1 MSTQHDIEKEEALS
15 RASPPVQQEQVLP
28 GQTLPQ
34 PPQRPPTPKRNRW
47 VVIVASVLMLALV
60 AGLGILLIPGV
71 MPQTPP
77 PGSKTTPTTA
87 PTTAPTAAPTTAPTT
102 PTPGPEI
109 SPTPAPPGVVL
120 GPRACPAGIGD
131 PAHWDAI
138 IGTNNGT
145 QHAESVSCANI
156 LDNPSLQ
163 ALVLVRHTD
172 ANYTLDVYVFNNITS
187 SNPTRIFLLQGL
199 IKGDAKIS
207 GYNTVMTAEV
217 DAHSSLNADKLPS
230 AMIPDLFREFD
241 WSAEQNTLVQ
251 TAFPGLF
258 PDLTRYQAEADQ
270 VQVNQGHQPWKMDPQ
285 LVAKAMATSFFDW
298 KQSISTKLLSGGG
311 LQDVSAVVQVQEAAA
326 QGAQSQ
332 GPNVIMTL
340 SRLEGN
346 THNLWVVISVD
357 DGSMLTLTNLDARS
371 LVASP
376 VTLEGTG
383 SAFEAVIGRAVVY
396 DHLYTT
402 VGQAQ
407 ITGDRGMGKA
417 NYITNVAYDTSFKA
431 GPQEG
436 IVAVYEAN
444 GGISDEIYTAV
455 MRKVLLSPEPGVAL
469 GPVPCPSAVSD
480 PAYWTPFVTNPP
492 ATAVAEQVSCG
503 NLLGQPGL
511 QAMVVAREILGG
523 GPTYRSVFVFDNI
536 TSAQPKL
543 LFKLENMLNGDA
555 QISNYSTIMTAEGDA
570 DFPLTTRGTNGTI
583 YREFQWSAG
592 AGKFVQVAF
601 PGIFPDLTRYQ
612 AVQDQRLV
620 NEGQGTWKNDP
631 QAVAKAMAK
640 QFFGW
645 NRPLASKILSGGG
658 AQDVDASVQVQE
670 APPQGLKQ
678 GPTVTVTL
686 SRLGGKTYNMW
697 VAIAAQDGS
706 GALTSVQARQL
717 VSSPV
722 LLAGKGNA
730 FENTIGM
737 AYILDHQYTKVGQAI
752 VTGNS
757 GNGMGNTTY
766 SIQVSYQTLFK
777 QGPQEGVVELQLT
790 SPIESDPYSGVLV
803 KVLLSPQPRVVQ
815 GPVSCPIALQAPDYW
830 QSTFGL
836 AAGTVSCANLKGDAS
851 LQALVP
857 VVPSE
862 GEAGHIYVFDN
873 LTGARPVQIF
883 SMETGNSMIS
893 NTSTIL
899 TADTVTNAR
908 NIYREFQWSKQAGTF
923 VQVAFPGMYPDMTHW
938 QAVQDQFAVNLGKDS
953 WKRDALQTATHFASA
968 FFVGSTA
975 TLTSGGGPRDLVA
988 HVNLALTGGGTPR
1001 ITNVTLNRLEGNV
1014 GGIWEVTEVTS
1025 NWLYLSSPSI
1035 GATISSPVT
1044 VQGFGPQ
1051 FEAVIGTV
1059 YILDAQY
1066 QQIQV
1071 GNNFAMAPD
1080 GSSPPSPFSLDVK
1093 YTSSFQ
1099 SGVQEGIV
1107 ELVHTGGASFDSGVA
1122 LTKVLIG
1129 K

>member
-1 MSTQHDIEKEEALS
+1 MSTQHDIEKEVGALS
-15 RASPPVQQEQVLP
+15 RASPLVREEQTLP
-28 GQTLPQ
+28 GQRLPQ
-34 PPQRPPTPKRNRW
+34 PPQRPPTRKRNRW

-60 AGLGILLIPGV
+60 VGLGILLIPGV
-71 MPQTPP
+71 MPQTPS
-77 PGSKTTPTTA
+77 PGNKTTPTTA
-87 PTTAPTAAPTTAPTT
+87 PTAASTTAPAT

-120 GPRACPAGIGD
+120 GSRACPTGIGD

-145 QHAESVSCANI
+145 QHVESVNCANI

-163 ALVLVRHTD
+163 TLVLVRHTD
-172 ANYTLDVYVFNNITS
+172 ANHTLDVYVFNNITS
-187 SNPTRIFLLQGL
+187 SHPTRIFLLQGL
-199 IKGDAKIS
+199 IKGNAKIS

-217 DAHSSLNADKLPS
+217 DVHSSLNTDKLTS
-230 AMIPDLFREFD
+230 AMTPDLFREFD

-270 VQVNQGHQPWKMDPQ
+270 AQVNQGHQPWKMDPQ
-285 LVAKAMATSFFDW
+285 AVAKAMATSFFDW
-298 KQSISTKLLSGGG
+298 KQSIGTKLLSGGG
-311 LQDVSAVVQVQEAAA
+311 VQDVAATVQVQEA
-326 QGAQSQ
+326 GAQNQ
-332 GPNVIMTL
+332 RPGVIMTL

-357 DGSMLTLTNLDARS
+357 DGSMLTLSNLDARS
-371 LVASP
+371 LVTSP
-376 VTLEGTG
+376 ITLEGTG
-383 SAFEAVIGRAVVY
+383 TPFEAVIGRALVY
-396 DHLYTT
+396 DHLYKM

-407 ITGDRGMGKA
+407 ITGDRGMGEA
-417 NYITNVAYDTSFKA
+417 NYMTNVVYNTSFKA

-444 GGISDEIYTAV
+444 GGISEGIHTAV
-455 MRKVLLSPEPGVAL
+455 IRKVLLNPEPGVAL
-469 GPVPCPSAVSD
+469 GPVSCPSAVSD

-492 ATAVAEQVSCG
+492 AIAVAQQVSCG
-503 NLLGQPGL
+503 NLLGRPGL
-511 QAMVVAREILGG
+511 QAMVLAREILGG

-555 QISNYSTIMTAEGDA
+555 QISNYSTIMTAEADA

-583 YREFQWSAG
+583 SREFQWLAG

-620 NEGQGTWKNDP
+620 NEGQGTWKKDP

-645 NRPLASKILSGGG
+645 NRPLTSKILNGGG
-658 AQDVDASVQVQE
+658 AQDVNASVQVQE
-670 APPQGLKQ
+670 APNQGVKQ

-697 VAIAAQDGS
+697 VAIAAQDGT

-717 VSSPV
+717 VASPV
-722 LLAGKGNA
+722 LLAGKAGA

-757 GNGMGNTTY
+757 GNGMGNVTY
-766 SIQVSYQTLFK
+766 SIQVSYQTHFQ
-777 QGPQEGVVELQLT
+777 QGSQEGVVELQLT

-803 KVLLSPQPRVVQ
+803 KVLLSPQPRIAQ
-815 GPVSCPIALQAPDYW
+815 GPVSCPIALQNPDYW
-830 QSTFGL
+830 QSTFGI
-836 AAGTVSCANLKGDAS
+836 ATGTVSCANLKGDAS

-857 VVPSE
+857 VVPHE
-862 GEAGHIYVFDN
+862 GTAAGRLYVFDN

-883 SMETGNSMIS
+883 SMETGSSMIS

-899 TADTVTNAR
+899 TANAVANAR
-908 NIYREFQWSKQAGTF
+908 NVYREFQWSKQAGTF

-938 QAVQDQFAVNLGKDS
+938 QAVLDQFDVNQGKDS
-953 WKRDALQTATHFASA
+953 WKSDALQTARHFAA
-968 FFVGSTA
+968 KNFAGSTA
-975 TLTSGGGPRDLVA
+975 TLVSGGGPRDLVA
-988 HVNLALTGGGTPR
+988 RVNLELAGSGTPR
-1001 ITNVTLNRLEGNV
+1001 ITNVTLNRLEGNA
-1014 GGIWEVTEVTS
+1014 GSIWEVTAVTS
-1025 NWLYLSSPSI
+1025 NWLYISSPGS
-1035 GATISSPVT
+1035 GATISSQVT
-1044 VQGFGPQ
+1044 VTGFGPQ

-1107 ELVHTGGASFDSGVA
+1107 ELVHSGGASFDSGVA
-1122 LTKVLIG
+1122 LTKVLIS